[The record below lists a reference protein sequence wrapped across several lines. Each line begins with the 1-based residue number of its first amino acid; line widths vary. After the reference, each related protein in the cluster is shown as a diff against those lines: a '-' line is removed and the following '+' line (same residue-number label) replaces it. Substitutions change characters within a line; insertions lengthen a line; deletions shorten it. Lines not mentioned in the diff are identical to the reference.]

1 MDRYP
6 DRRSLL
12 GMLPADRRKRLLDHA
27 EERPNGIHSL
37 DLTVAG
43 RGRSLGAWPTAT
55 LCSEC
60 SSCGWSLR

>member
-37 DLTVAG
+37 DLAVAG
-43 RGRSLGAWPTAT
+43 RGRS
-55 LCSEC
+55 
-60 SSCGWSLR
+60 